1 MLDWACSP
9 SCDSVP
15 SMPGDAPSGSSSGAS
30 ATPKS
35 ATPKSATPISA
46 ASIDGLVLRRAG
58 LAAGLVGVLAIVI
71 GLAARGV
78 QGALGA
84 VAATVLVL
92 VFFSVGQVILGAV
105 LRSNPQMAMTVAMMT
120 YLIKI
125 GVLFVFIILFAETTM
140 FDTKVFAATV
150 VACTI
155 AWTIAEVWVFAVTKV
170 LYVEPEGSR

>member
-1 MLDWACSP
+1 
-9 SCDSVP
+9 
-15 SMPGDAPSGSSSGAS
+15 MPGDAPSGSSSDAS
-30 ATPKS
+30 ATPK
-35 ATPKSATPISA
+35 AAAQISA
-46 ASIDGLVLRRAG
+46 ASVDGLVLRRAG
-58 LAAGLVGVLAIVI
+58 LAAGVVGVLAIVI
-71 GLAARGV
+71 GFLARGG
-78 QGALGA
+78 QGAVGA
-84 VAATVLVL
+84 AAATVLVL

-105 LRSNPQMAMTVAMMT
+105 LRSNPQMAMTVALMT

-155 AWTIAEVWVFAVTKV
+155 AWTVAEVWVFAVTKV

>member
-30 ATPKS
+30 G
-35 ATPKSATPISA
+35 TPKSATPISA

-58 LAAGLVGVLAIVI
+58 LAAGVVGVLAIVI
-71 GLAARGV
+71 GFLARGS

-84 VAATVLVL
+84 LAATLLVL

-105 LRSNPQMAMTVAMMT
+105 LRSNPQMAMTVALMT

-155 AWTIAEVWVFAVTKV
+155 AWTVAEVWVFAVTKV